1 VFQAARETG
10 VRQIVFSSSIQVL
23 GAHNSPDT
31 DPRACVP
38 YLPLDG
44 NAPANPSN
52 AYALSKQVSEVM
64 LQYFARASMNCVAIR
79 YPWLIDPA
87 KHDFTKHKTGSVKKV
102 DGVFSYLSFGD
113 AAELIGAILDAP
125 LPGFR
130 IYMPADPK
138 NRLGR
143 AAADLVREYYPG
155 IPLRRPL
162 EEIESLVDISRIQ
175 NETGWAPAGPAGSR
189 A

>member
-1 VFQAARETG
+1 
-10 VRQIVFSSSIQVL
+10 
-23 GAHNSPDT
+23 
-31 DPRACVP
+31 
-38 YLPLDG
+38 
-44 NAPANPSN
+44 
-52 AYALSKQVSEVM
+52 
-64 LQYFARASMNCVAIR
+64 MNCVATR

-87 KHDFTKHKTGSVKKV
+87 KHDFTKHKTGRVKKV

-113 AAELIGAILDAP
+113 AAELIAAILGAP

-130 IYMPADPK
+130 IYMPAHPK

-162 EEIESLVDISRIQ
+162 EEIESSVDISRIQ
-175 NETGWAPAGPAGSR
+175 NETGWVTGRSGQHARLSYSADTVWRHRELRAAVGPAWRERSVCVR
-189 A
+189 EDAQSNVPVL